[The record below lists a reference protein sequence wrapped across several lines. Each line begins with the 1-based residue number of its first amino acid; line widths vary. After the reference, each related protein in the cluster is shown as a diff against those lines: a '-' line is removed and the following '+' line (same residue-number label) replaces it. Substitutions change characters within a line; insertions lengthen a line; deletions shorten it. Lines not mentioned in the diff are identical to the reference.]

1 VAAVSIGTLLALPAF
16 GLVLGALARLLV
28 PRPSVVGCLLTGL
41 AGLVGGLAGVLL
53 GSRIGLGAVL
63 GAVLAALFVALACGW
78 AAFRRGPYPPHDR
91 VPRSYDPEDVR
102 RAGSSRAAPRRRGR
116 A

>member
-1 VAAVSIGTLLALPAF
+1 VSLWTVLGVPAF
-16 GLVLGALARLLV
+16 GLVLGIVARLLV
-28 PRPSVVGCLLTGL
+28 PRPRVAGCLLTGL
-41 AGLVGGLAGVLL
+41 AGLVGGVIGVLL

-63 GAVLAALFVALACGW
+63 GAVLAALFVALACAW

-91 VPRSYDPEDVR
+91 TPRSYDPEERVRER
-102 RAGSSRAAPRRRGR
+102 RAEARRRGQ